1 MIKSFR
7 KIFRELFDEIK
18 EYMEILRKRRE
29 FRRRVLSYR
38 KSLNGKKRK

>member
-1 MIKSFR
+1 MIKF
-7 KIFRELFDEIK
+7 IK
-18 EYMEILRKRRE
+18 ECIEEFGEYIEILRKRRE